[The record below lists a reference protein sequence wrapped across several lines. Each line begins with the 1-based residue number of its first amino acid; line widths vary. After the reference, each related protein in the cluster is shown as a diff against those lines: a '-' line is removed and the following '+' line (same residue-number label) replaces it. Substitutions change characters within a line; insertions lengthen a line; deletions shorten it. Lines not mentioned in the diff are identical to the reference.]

1 MISLTLSDGSQVPL
15 LARRVARIRR
25 ALPGDGDP
33 LAKTRIDCVDVLLVI
48 ELPDYVAAVVGE
60 KLPTLAEL
68 TLPDG
73 SPVWFDA
80 EKAAGPLPLDSRHQ
94 ADGILSSLEISGKR
108 QFVGSSHDDVAE
120 VISSAGG
127 AALPIP
133 RAGLFSKAI
142 GLVQSIRDIRSH
154 DREWD

>member
-1 MISLTLSDGSQVPL
+1 MISLTLSDGSQVQV

-25 ALPGDGDP
+25 AVPGDGDP

-68 TLPDG
+68 ALPDG

-80 EKAAGPLPLDSRHQ
+80 EKASGPLPLDSRHQ
-94 ADGILSSLEISGKR
+94 GDGILSSLHISGKR
-108 QFVGSSHDDVAE
+108 QFVGNSHEDVAE
-120 VISSAGG
+120 VISCAGG

-133 RAGLFSKAI
+133 RA
-142 GLVQSIRDIRSH
+142 R
-154 DREWD
+154 

>member
-1 MISLTLSDGSQVPL
+1 MISLTLSDGSQVQV
-15 LARRVARIRR
+15 LARRVARIRL
-25 ALPGDGDP
+25 AVPGDGDP

-68 TLPDG
+68 ALPDG

-80 EKAAGPLPLDSRHQ
+80 EKASGPLPLDSRHQ
-94 ADGILSSLEISGKR
+94 GDGILSSLHISGKR
-108 QFVGSSHDDVAE
+108 QFVGNSHEDVAE
-120 VISSAGG
+120 VISCAGG

-133 RAGLFSKAI
+133 RARLFGKAI
-142 GLVQSIRDIRSH
+142 DLVHSLRDIRSQE
-154 DREWD
+154 REWD

>member
-1 MISLTLSDGSQVPL
+1 MISLTLSDGSPVQL

-33 LAKTRIDCVDVLLVI
+33 LAKTRIDCVDLLLVI

-68 TLPDG
+68 ALPDG

-80 EKAAGPLPLDSRHQ
+80 EKASGPLPLDSRHQ
-94 ADGILSSLEISGKR
+94 ADGILSSLDISGKR
-108 QFVGSSHDDVAE
+108 QFVGNSHEDVAE
-120 VISSAGG
+120 AISTAGG

-133 RAGLFSKAI
+133 RAGPLRKAI
-142 GLVQSIRDIRSH
+142 GLLHSIRDIRSH
-154 DREWD
+154 DSEWD